1 MNQHFVIWKYQAKL
15 LLRNRQ
21 LLTGIFILLLA
32 SVFAA
37 GYGRHFV
44 QQQNKVIYTMDT
56 SSKGMNV
63 HMFNLRKEKNL
74 TIRPSM
80 FAGEVAAYR
89 PTSMATLAIG
99 QKDNYPFYH
108 RIGFSSDV
116 YAATS
121 SEIQNPVKLL
131 AGNFDLSY
139 VFLYLFPLFIIVF
152 AYNALAEEKENSTY
166 TLLKIQGNAGN
177 VILNKLAF
185 RMAVML
191 ILSLVAN
198 LLAFGLNGISW
209 SENGA
214 VMVAW
219 ILITMGYIVFWFAL
233 AYFIVSLR
241 RNGAITALML
251 SGFWVLLLLLVPSI
265 IHRNV
270 ARPQERQQ
278 VQSIFNS
285 RGDYQKANKLDSLT
299 LVDSFRKLQHPYP
312 LVTGADTGA
321 KAAMEFRSL
330 MVREVQYRH
339 DINLS
344 RKPIEQQAAEYR
356 QTLSWNWINPVFA
369 VQNAYNQVAATEIN
383 NYHHYL
389 DSVERYQTWKRYMVR
404 NNEHAGLPFTLADI
418 NKMPRFKYKPETVSA
433 GKAMGL
439 IIPVLLLSLFFLV
452 LGSLN
457 FRKYFGNR

>member
-21 LLTGIFILLLA
+21 LLIGIFILLLA

-37 GYGRHFV
+37 GYGKHFV

-56 SSKGMNV
+56 TAKGSQLST
-63 HMFNLRKEKNL
+63 FKLYQEKNYP
-74 TIRPSM
+74 IRPTL
-80 FAGEVAAYR
+80 FAGELAVYR
-89 PTSMATLAIG
+89 PTSMSTLAIG

-108 RIGFSSDV
+108 QISTNRNV

-121 SEIQNPVKLL
+121 TDIQNPVKLL

-152 AYNALAEEKENSTY
+152 AFNVLAEEKENSTY

-185 RMAVML
+185 RMTVML
-191 ILSLVAN
+191 VLSLNVN
-198 LLAFGLNGISW
+198 LLAFSMNGISW
-209 SENGA
+209 NENGTD
-214 VMVAW
+214 MLAW

-241 RNGAITALML
+241 KNGAITALML
-251 SGFWVLLLLLVPSI
+251 SGFWVLLLLLLPSI

-270 ARPQERQQ
+270 ARPQEAQQ

-285 RGDYQKANKLDSLT
+285 RGDYQRASQLDSLT
-299 LVDSFRKLQHPYP
+299 LVDSISKLQHPYP
-312 LVTGADTGA
+312 LVAVADTGK
-321 KAAMEFRSL
+321 KAIEFKNFMMWEL
-330 MVREVQYRH
+330 QYRH

-344 RKPIEQQAAEYR
+344 RKPILQQAEEYR
-356 QTLSWNWINPVFA
+356 QTISWNWINPVFA

-389 DSVERYQTWKRYMVR
+389 DSLERYQTWKRYMM
-404 NNEHAGLPFTLADI
+404 NNLELAGLPFTEADL

-439 IIPVLLLSLFFLV
+439 ISPVLLLSLIFLV

-457 FRKYFGNR
+457 FRKFFGNS